1 MRARFVL
8 PVFVLA
14 AIGLPAASAEDGPAT
29 HTLPK
34 KETWKVGDVA
44 TREES
49 QVQTEKT
56 VVNVGG
62 QVVQDQTRTTD
73 TSFVAVLRCDEVNDA
88 GDYTK
93 ALVWFKAWKQLRGDT
108 TDESLTGAHVEVEGA
123 PGKRTARVVTPDLK
137 PSIEAAQWLD
147 KELGAGDKD
156 DSKFS
161 DAFLPAG
168 PVAVGESWTPDIAK
182 VAAMFGE
189 GDKLTVVADKSTAK
203 GTLVA
208 VDGGIATLAWEID
221 LQTGSLKGP
230 MGEMAWKEGG
240 VFKLRFGGRKALEA
254 GDHTGEMA
262 MDGNL
267 SGVVNAQGAEVTL
280 DVKLKNSGRFSKGG
294 EIPALPKAEPAV
306 K

>member
-8 PVFVLA
+8 PLFVFA

-29 HTLPK
+29 YTIPK

-56 VVNVGG
+56 VVTANG
-62 QVVQDQTRTTD
+62 QVVQDRSTSTD

-93 ALVWFKAWKQLRGDT
+93 ALVWFKAWKQVRGDT

-123 PGKRTARVVTPDLK
+123 SGKRTARVVTPDFK

-156 DSKFS
+156 DSKS
-161 DAFLPAG
+161 ADAFLPAG

-182 VAAMFGE
+182 VGAMFGE
-189 GDKLTVVADKSTAK
+189 DDKLKVVADKSKTK

-208 VDGGIATLAWEID
+208 VDGGIATLAWEFD
-221 LQTGSLKGP
+221 LQTGAIKGP
-230 MGEMAWKEGG
+230 MGEMSWKEGG
-240 VFKLRFGGRKALEA
+240 VFKLRFGGRKALDA
-254 GDHTGEMA
+254 GDHAGEMA
-262 MDGNL
+262 MDGHL
-267 SGVVNAQGAEVTL
+267 SGVVSAQGAEVAL
-280 DVKLKNSGRFSKGG
+280 DVKLKNSGKFTKGG